1 MTSQGAAQARGENVA
16 RVIDGAGATSTH
28 RRRIAC
34 VLGAPPTAR
43 TLAGG
48 DRHEFEVWQRWA
60 ARPDVEMHVVAC
72 WTGAQLAQ
80 TLGYDLPITLTESHA
95 SGIGALRLGYIARC
109 LRALRRLP
117 EVGRID
123 MVYAGSPFFYDV
135 LPAVAAKIQG
145 RTRRI
150 IVPFY
155 HVTPPPTNRT
165 GNPLANLL
173 AWIEQRVMLRLIA
186 RYADVVLVAYAG
198 ARDDLIRNGI
208 APTAIVTTGMGAR
221 PGLAAKAPPR
231 FDAICIGRFTPA
243 KGIVDLLDAW
253 AVLRARFQPHDSRSS
268 AVRCPASTSPAR
280 SNGVRSRPRCRYSS
294 APPMMRCESSSA
306 RRGPTSPRARKRGT
320 GSRSARRSRPV
331 CPCINFDVPAFAAV
345 FPLGRH
351 TARGTSAEALAQA
364 VREVLTDEALYRR
377 LHDEAC
383 SWRYPSWDEVA
394 DKLWCE
400 CVEA

>member
-1 MTSQGAAQARGENVA
+1 VTSQGAAQARGENVA

-231 FDAICIGRFTPA
+231 FDAICIGRFAPA

-253 AVLRARFQPHDSRSS
+253 AVLARML
-268 AVRCPASTSPAR
+268 PAAR
-280 SNGVRSRPRCRYSS
+280 LALVGGEMPGFDV
-294 APPMMRCESSSA
+294 A
-306 RRGPTSPRARKRGT
+306 REIE
-320 GSRSARRSRPV
+320 RRSLAPAVQIFIGPSDDEVRELISV
-331 CPCINFDVPAFAAV
+331 SRTYITASREEGYGLAVGEALAAGLPCITFDVPAFAAV

-351 TARGTSAEALAQA
+351 TARGTSAEAFAQA
-364 VREVLTDEALYRR
+364 VREVLTDEALFRR
-377 LHDEAC
+377 LQGEAS
-383 SWRYPSWDEVA
+383 SWHYTSWDEVA
-394 DKLWCE
+394 DQLWCE

>member
-1 MTSQGAAQARGENVA
+1 
-16 RVIDGAGATSTH
+16 
-28 RRRIAC
+28 
-34 VLGAPPTAR
+34 
-43 TLAGG
+43 LAGG

-60 ARPDVEMHVVAC
+60 VRPDVEMHVVSC

-80 TLGYDLPITLTESHA
+80 NLGYDLPITLTESRA

-117 EVGRID
+117 EAGRFD
-123 MVYAGSPFFYDV
+123 AVYAGSPFFYDV
-135 LPAVAAKIQG
+135 LPAVAAKVQG
-145 RTRRI
+145 RARRI

-155 HVTPPPTNRT
+155 HVTPPPTTRT
-165 GNPLANLL
+165 GNPTANVL
-173 AWIEQRVMLRLIA
+173 AWIEQRIMLRLIA
-186 RYADVVLVAYAG
+186 RYADVVLVAYDG

-208 APTAIVTTGMGAR
+208 TPTAIVTTGMGAR
-221 PGLAAKAPPR
+221 AGLAPKSPPQ

-253 AVLRARFQPHDSRSS
+253 AVLQRTLPAARLALVGGEMPGFD
-268 AVRCPASTSPAR
+268 VAR
-280 SNGVRSRPRCRYSS
+280 
-294 APPMMRCESSSA
+294 EIE
-306 RRGPTSPRARKRGT
+306 
-320 GSRSARRSRPV
+320 RRSLAPAVQIFIGPSDEEVRELV
-331 CPCINFDVPAFAAV
+331 SASRTFITASKEEGYGLAVGEALAAGLPCTTFDVPAFAAV

-351 TARGTSAEALAQA
+351 AARGTSAEALAQA
-364 VREVLTDEALYRR
+364 AREVLTDEALYRR

-394 DKLWCE
+394 DKLWYE

>member
-1 MTSQGAAQARGENVA
+1 VSEG
-16 RVIDGAGATSTH
+16 DGATSTH
-28 RRRIAC
+28 LRRIAC

-60 ARPDVEMHVVAC
+60 ARPDVEMHVIAC
-72 WTGAQLAQ
+72 WTGAQLAEN
-80 TLGYDLPITLTESHA
+80 LGYHLPLMLTESRA

-117 EVGRID
+117 EVGHLD
-123 MVYAGSPFFYDV
+123 AVYAGSPFFYDV

-145 RTRRI
+145 RTKRI

-221 PGLAAKAPPR
+221 AGLAAKAPPQ
-231 FDAICIGRFTPA
+231 FDAICIGRLTPA
-243 KGIVDLLDAW
+243 KGIIDLLDAW
-253 AVLRARFQPHDSRSS
+253 AILRRAVPAARLALVGGEMPGFDVAREIQRHSLAPAVQIFIGPSDDEVRELMSASRTFITASKEEGYGL
-268 AVRCPASTSPAR
+268 AVGEALAA
-280 SNGVRSRPRCRYSS
+280 GL
-294 APPMMRCESSSA
+294 
-306 RRGPTSPRARKRGT
+306 
-320 GSRSARRSRPV
+320 
-331 CPCINFDVPAFAAV
+331 PCITFDVPAFAAV

-364 VREVLTDEALYRR
+364 IREVLTDEALYRR

-383 SWRYPSWDEVA
+383 SWRYSSWDEVA
-394 DKLWCE
+394 DELWCE